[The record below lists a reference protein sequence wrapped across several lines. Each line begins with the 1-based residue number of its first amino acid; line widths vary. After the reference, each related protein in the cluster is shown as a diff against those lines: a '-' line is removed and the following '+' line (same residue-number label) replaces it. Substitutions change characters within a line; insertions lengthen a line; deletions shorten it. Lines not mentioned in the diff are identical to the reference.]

1 VARLARQVPTGGHG
15 LRRAVAVPRGDV
27 RVRLRAAVREAE
39 ARGAEPAAGR
49 EREARVG
56 RVRVR
61 VRDLLDD
68 DRAEVLTREV
78 QCPGLA
84 RARFLARGSA
94 DLVARLAGQIPAGGR
109 VLGRAVAVPRGDVGV
124 RLRAPV
130 LQAEARWAEPAAGR
144 EAEAR
149 VGRIGI
155 RVGDLLD
162 DDLRELPVRE
172 GAGVEVAR
180 VRRVAHGEAALT
192 ARRAGRLLP
201 AGLLRLRDRV

>member
-1 VARLARQVPTGGHG
+1 GPGLAHDALPVCR
-15 LRRAVAVPRGDV
+15 
-27 RVRLRAAVREAE
+27 RAAV
-39 ARGAEPAAGR
+39 
-49 EREARVG
+49 
-56 RVRVR
+56 
-61 VRDLLDD
+61 
-68 DRAEVLTREV
+68 
-78 QCPGLA
+78 
-84 RARFLARGSA
+84 
-94 DLVARLAGQIPAGGR
+94 VARLAGQVPAGGR
-109 VLGRAVAVPRGDVGV
+109 GLGRAVAVRRGEVGV
-124 RLRAPV
+124 GRRVPV